1 MELATAVAGVA
12 NGVAVGMSCRVAG
25 VPAGVAKVIDEAAD
39 EELASALD
47 GVAVAIDATAFGV
60 ELA

>member
-1 MELATAVAGVA
+1 
-12 NGVAVGMSCRVAG
+12 
-25 VPAGVAKVIDEAAD
+25 VAKVIDEAAD
-39 EELASALD
+39 EELASAID